1 MITGKHPQLS
11 RRAWLLVGVAAG
23 ILGAASALAAPAS
36 ASAGA
41 DANSVHVSYRD
52 LNLATDAGNRALYQ
66 RITRAARQVCGVGDS
81 RDLAVIAHS
90 RACERDAVAAAVHT
104 VNSPRLV
111 AIYTQ
116 VQPRG

>member
-1 MITGKHPQLS
+1 MISSKHPQLS

-23 ILGAASALAAPAS
+23 VLAAASAVAGPAT
-36 ASAGA
+36 AGA
-41 DANSVHVSYRD
+41 SVDANAVRVSYRD
-52 LNLATDAGNRALYQ
+52 LNLATDAGNRVLYQ

-90 RACERDAVAAAVHT
+90 RACERNAVNEAVHA
-104 VNSPRLV
+104 VNSPRLA
-111 AIYTQ
+111 AIYAQ